1 MIAKL
6 QRPSTY
12 LITNG
17 ATTRATTS
25 ASEEFARLLAVVEHA
40 TNAGV
45 SLIQLREKELSARVL
60 YELTERAARI
70 IQSIGAVTR
79 LLVNDRA
86 DIASAAGADGV
97 HLATRSLQPSIV
109 RRTFGDDFLIG
120 VSTHSLAEAR
130 AARDDGADF
139 ATFGPVFETPSKA
152 VYGAPVGLDVFA
164 SVVRALAPFP
174 LVALGGVTLA
184 NAGQVFAAGAHGIAA
199 IRLFA
204 DARDLR
210 EAVREV
216 ASIASKA

>member
-1 MIAKL
+1 MTAKL

-12 LITNG
+12 LITDG
-17 ATTRATTS
+17 ATTRATTP
-25 ASEEFARLLAVVEHA
+25 ASEEFARLLALVERA
-40 TNAGV
+40 TDAGV
-45 SLIQLREKELSARVL
+45 SLIQLREKELSARAL
-60 YELTERAARI
+60 YELTERVAQITRSTGAA
-70 IQSIGAVTR
+70 TR

-86 DIASAAGADGV
+86 DLASATGADGV

-109 RRTFGDDFLIG
+109 RRTFGDNFLIG

-152 VYGAPVGLDVFA
+152 VYGVPVGLDVLA
-164 SVVRALAPFP
+164 AAVRALAPFP

-184 NAGQVFAAGAHGIAA
+184 NACQVFAAGAHGIAA

>member
-1 MIAKL
+1 M
-6 QRPSTY
+6 TY

-17 ATTRATTS
+17 ATTCATTP
-25 ASEEFARLLAVVEHA
+25 ASEEFARLLALVERA
-40 TNAGV
+40 TDAGV

-86 DIASAAGADGV
+86 DLASAAGADGV
-97 HLATRSLQPSIV
+97 HLATRSLQPAIV
-109 RRTFGDDFLIG
+109 RRTFGDNFLIG
-120 VSTHSLAEAR
+120 VSTHTLAEAR

-139 ATFGPVFETPSKA
+139 ATFGPIFETPSKA
-152 VYGAPVGLDVFA
+152 VYGAPVGVVALA
-164 SVVRALAPFP
+164 SAVRSLAPFP
-174 LVALGGVTLA
+174 LVSLGGITLA
-184 NAGQVFAAGAHGIAA
+184 NADQVFAAGAHGIAG

-210 EAVREV
+210 EVVREV